1 MTVDAL
7 RNWFEQLDDRE
18 RLLVSLAAVLLII
31 AIVVLG
37 GLRPLMK
44 QSAQNAQLVSDRE
57 ALLADLEN
65 VAARLGPQRGSA
77 NASAASGGQSLV
89 LLIDQSA
96 RARSLDGYLKRNQPE
111 GDARIRLRF
120 ERAPFET
127 LLTWLIDL
135 QTKHAVTIE
144 SANIDMS
151 KEPGR
156 VNTNLIL
163 SRSAG

>member
-1 MTVDAL
+1 MDAL
-7 RNWFEQLDDRE
+7 RNWFEQLDSRE
-18 RLLVSLAAVLLII
+18 RLLVALAGVLLMI

-44 QSAQNAQLVSDRE
+44 QSKQNAQLVSDRE
-57 ALLADLEN
+57 TLLLDLEN
-65 VAARLGPQRGSA
+65 VAARLGPQRGST
-77 NASAASGGQSLV
+77 NTSAANSGQSLV
-89 LLIDQSA
+89 LLIDQSS
-96 RARSLDGYLKRNQPE
+96 RARSLDAYLKRNQPE
-111 GDARIRLRF
+111 GDTRIRLRF

-127 LLTWLIDL
+127 LLAWLVDL
-135 QTKHAVTIE
+135 ETKHAVSIE

-163 SRSAG
+163 SRTAG